1 MSRSFFTRATGVLIA
16 LTCGIASTL
25 AVPVQAGTV
34 VFGNLGSS
42 GTSAIST
49 TNTDLGSL
57 KPDDTNWIA
66 QGFNTGTS
74 SLLRVD
80 AVTIGVF
87 GGDPTPI
94 PLTVSIYS
102 SSLLGTPD
110 TALFTSAVTSV
121 GSGDKYRFTLS
132 GANLSANTDYF
143 VVPNGGSW
151 YWAAG
156 SAVAATPRQQ
166 NDSGYSFTKTAES
179 TAQTISPAGPWINPA
194 GSNRYSVSIEAVA
207 VPEPSTLMLACVG
220 IAGGIAIQQNRRHRR
235 RLPAAAAAQD
245 DTSAIELG

>member
-1 MSRSFFTRATGVLIA
+1 MFTRAAGA
-16 LTCGIASTL
+16 AL
-25 AVPVQAGTV
+25 AVASMLALMSPMSARAGTV
-34 VFGNLGSS
+34 VFGNLGAT

-74 SLLRVD
+74 ALLSVD
-80 AVTIGVF
+80 AVTVGVF
-87 GGDPTPI
+87 GGDPSPI

-102 SSLLGTPD
+102 SNGLGNPD
-110 TALFTSAVTSV
+110 TALFTSSATSV
-121 GSGDKYRFTLS
+121 GSGDKYRFTFS
-132 GANLSANTDYF
+132 GASLSPNTNYF

-156 SAVAATPRQQ
+156 NALAATPRQQ
-166 NDSGYSFTKTAES
+166 NDSGYTFTKTVES
-179 TAQTISPAGPWINPA
+179 NALTTSPAGPWIDPA

-235 RLPAAAAAQD
+235 RLPAAAATQD